1 MASLTGNK
9 IKDSYLGLLKSIDNV
24 DFAPRPAGSFVQ
36 ISDGEGNGLPLYLS
50 TAGIRFHNAYTFP
63 SATGTVGQVLS
74 ANAQGD
80 LAFIDNNTETLE
92 DILTNGNTATLAI
105 LSTASGNTFGSTTF
119 SGVATLANA
128 SIVSGTP
135 PTEGDNSTNIATTA
149 YVDNQVLNGAT
160 VKKTGTIAQNAIAV
174 WNDAVDTLRSDS
186 SVTILSDGTI
196 TLYQPNNVPTDKN
209 NYNIGGGNIALN
221 TGGYNTGFGEGNLSQ
236 VGFTTGSNNSAFG
249 YKASFAITTGDDNT
263 SVGFSAL
270 KAETTGNGNTSIGSY
285 SMFNS
290 NNVYYSTVIGSY
302 ALYSNTTGTQNI
314 ALGFESLYTNVSGDA
329 NTSLG
334 YRALKANLG
343 DRNIAVGY
351 NSGISMTTGDNNV
364 ILGSFSGVRTV
375 APSVLAY
382 DISASNNNIVI
393 SDGAGNVFQ
402 SFDSTGKARFHN
414 YGGGNFTGTLIKTL
428 GVDSI
433 GNVIEVDTV
442 TVSGTPVAN
451 QIAIW
456 TNANT
461 IKGDATLLIDA
472 NHKITL
478 SQPNS
483 AAFSTVSYNIGG
495 GNIANVTGLNNTG
508 FGLDNLSS
516 LTTGTQNVAI
526 GKSALGDNTEGL
538 SNVSVG
544 YLSLTSNTTGG
555 SNIAIGVQSLQANT
569 YASNNVSIGQSAL
582 ILNVSGANN
591 TAIGYLSLGANTAN
605 SNSTAVGYLSLRNS
619 TGANNTAIGKDS
631 GSAITT
637 GSNNVI
643 IGSNTG
649 STIATSDNNI
659 IISDGS
665 GNVRQ
670 SFDSNGAA
678 TFSGKITAD
687 AGIDIDNFNIDGTT
701 IALSSGDL
709 TLDSA
714 ADIVF
719 DAAGDNWLFKKSG
732 TTLLDI
738 QKDQSNIE
746 FINLLQDGDIKFRGV
761 DGSANITALTLDMS
775 DGGAAIFTPSGGSVV
790 VGSNGFI
797 TSTQLLDSATA
808 GGRFIGSSSRGVLG
822 DIRIEQT
829 TTGADGGYIRF
840 MTSPNGLTSPTEKM
854 RISSG
859 GTINLNVMSTI
870 DVEGYVKMGRSDG
883 NISRFN
889 QIKNKVSS
897 TQASNFIKLSVHNG
911 TENSTTDALTIL
923 GNGNVGI
930 GVTPTAKLHIQGISS
945 SSGGILIKNSGGNP
959 YGIYSDNNDLLFT
972 NGDGTTTALTISYT
986 GLATFQSSVQ
996 EKIKL
1001 IASSSEYVSLAFAN
1015 NSGTTQWEISKGNSN
1030 ELYFYRGGGGS
1041 DQGTKLT
1048 ISSDGDA
1055 TFSGIIKSIGA
1066 NTSTNIATSQT
1077 HGIHLQNTE
1086 DIDGNFIPIDFYNS
1100 TGFVTGRIGAEF
1112 QDAGVRNTDL
1122 FFSTRANGG
1131 GLTERMRITSGGNVG
1146 IGTDLPSAG
1155 AVGGKVLHLVNSG
1168 ATASMRVER
1177 SGASIA
1183 GTLSITSG
1191 NTSNG
1196 LYSTGA
1202 KPLVL
1207 YTNSTERLTISS
1219 GGTIN
1224 LKVMSTADA
1233 EGYVK
1238 MGRFDGNTSRYNQ
1251 IKNKV
1256 SGTQASNFMKLSVH
1270 NGTENSTTDALTL
1283 LGNGNVGIGTTSPSA
1298 KLQVQGSISTATG
1311 AAVFEVYT
1319 NPSSG
1324 TDAQMASNAGGANIH
1339 MDANNHSSNT
1349 SPNGIIWKTK
1359 YANNAAYTKTSAE
1372 IKFQP
1377 EGNYFRG
1384 GLGFYTNNTSNR
1396 TTNAIQR
1403 MRILANGNVLIGG
1416 TADGGYKLNVA
1427 GGEARFQ
1434 AGARVTGNF
1443 QVSGTVNVS
1452 GTKNFY
1458 IDHPLESKKDT
1469 HSLIHSSVE
1478 SPEVNNL
1485 YRGKVDLVNGTATV
1499 NLDTVSSM
1507 TEGTF
1512 VALNNNAQCFTTN
1525 ETNWDAVKGSVADN
1539 QLTIACQNSSSTAN
1553 VSWMVIANRKDD
1565 SIMEAAGTDSNGNL
1579 IVEEIK
1585 TLED

>member
-9 IKDSYLGLLKSIDNV
+9 IKDSYLGLLKSIDNI
-24 DFAPRPAGSFVQ
+24 DFVPRGAGVFVQ
-36 ISDGEGNGLPLYLS
+36 ISDGDGNGLPLYLS

-74 ANAQGD
+74 ADAAGD
-80 LAFIDNNTETLE
+80 LVFSDQLDNQTLE
-92 DILTNGNTATLAI
+92 QVLTNGNTATTAI

-119 SGVATLANA
+119 SGIATLANA
-128 SIVSGTP
+128 SIVLGTP
-135 PTEGDNSTNIATTA
+135 PTAGDNSTNIATTA
-149 YVDNQVLNGAT
+149 YVDNQVSTGGT
-160 VKKTGTIAQNAIAV
+160 VKKTGVIAQNAIAV
-174 WNDAVDTLRSDS
+174 WNNTSDTLRSDDTI
-186 SVTILSDGTI
+186 SVLTDGTI
-196 TLYQPNNVPTDKN
+196 RLNQEDTTGAAEK

-221 TGGYNTGFGEGNLSQ
+221 TGNFNTGFGKDNLNK
-236 VGFTTGSNNSAFG
+236 VAFTTGGYNNAFG
-249 YKASFAITTGDDNT
+249 YNTLFSMTTGGDNNAF
-263 SVGFSAL
+263 GAHAL
-270 KAETTGNGNTSIGSY
+270 YSETTGNGNISIGGY
-285 SMFNS
+285 SMYNS
-290 NNVYYSTVIGSY
+290 ENVYFSTVIGTK
-302 ALYSNTTGTQNI
+302 ALYSNTTGTQNM
-314 ALGFESLYTNVSGDA
+314 ALGYESLYTNVSGDA

-351 NSGISMTTGDNNV
+351 GSGILMTTGDNNV

-1048 ISSDGDA
+1048 ISSGGDA
-1055 TFSGIIKSIGA
+1055 TFSGDIIPKG
-1066 NTSTNIATSQT
+1066 NTRNISFQGTSVTNINAQ
-1077 HGIHLQNTE
+1077 IQYDQVNNT
-1086 DIDGNFIPIDFYNS
+1086 
-1100 TGFVTGRIGAEF
+1100 TG
-1112 QDAGVRNTDL
+1112 QL
-1122 FFSTRANGG
+1122 FFKTA
-1131 GLTERMRITSGGNVG
+1131 
-1146 IGTDLPSAG
+1146 
-1155 AVGGKVLHLVNSG
+1155 NSG
-1168 ATASMRVER
+1168 TLAT
-1177 SGASIA
+1177 
-1183 GTLSITSG
+1183 
-1191 NTSNG
+1191 
-1196 LYSTGA
+1196 
-1202 KPLVL
+1202 
-1207 YTNSTERLTISS
+1207 RLTI
-1219 GGTIN
+1219 
-1224 LKVMSTADA
+1224 LSTGRLLIGSNVDA
-1233 EGYVK
+1233 NRG
-1238 MGRFDGNTSRYNQ
+1238 
-1251 IKNKV
+1251 I
-1256 SGTQASNFMKLSVH
+1256 
-1270 NGTENSTTDALTL
+1270 LTL
-1283 LGNGNVGIGTTSPSA
+1283 GGATGVYYEGNANGKWSTYVGGSGALVFFNWVNSA
-1298 KLQVQGSISTATG
+1298 NGSISTSGT
-1311 AAVFEVYT
+1311 FT
-1319 NPSSG
+1319 NSDISLKKHIKTIKYGLLDVLKLKPSSYVWKSNNENG
-1324 TDAQMASNAGGANIH
+1324 FGFIAQEIEKIIPEIVEDIDIKGKNQKVVNYANIT
-1339 MDANNHSSNT
+1339 A
-1349 SPNGIIWKTK
+1349 ILTK
-1359 YANNAAYTKTSAE
+1359 
-1372 IKFQP
+1372 
-1377 EGNYFRG
+1377 
-1384 GLGFYTNNTSNR
+1384 
-1396 TTNAIQR
+1396 AIQEQQTVIEDLKS
-1403 MRILANGNVLIGG
+1403 RI
-1416 TADGGYKLNVA
+1416 
-1427 GGEARFQ
+1427 E
-1434 AGARVTGNF
+1434 
-1443 QVSGTVNVS
+1443 
-1452 GTKNFY
+1452 
-1458 IDHPLESKKDT
+1458 
-1469 HSLIHSSVE
+1469 
-1478 SPEVNNL
+1478 
-1485 YRGKVDLVNGTATV
+1485 
-1499 NLDTVSSM
+1499 
-1507 TEGTF
+1507 
-1512 VALNNNAQCFTTN
+1512 
-1525 ETNWDAVKGSVADN
+1525 
-1539 QLTIACQNSSSTAN
+1539 
-1553 VSWMVIANRKDD
+1553 
-1565 SIMEAAGTDSNGNL
+1565 
-1579 IVEEIK
+1579 
-1585 TLED
+1585 TLEG